1 MRMEKHI
8 YDEKNGLGYTLHGD
22 YYLPD
27 IVLDEETP
35 TYGKYGMIRKSFLKE
50 HRPARYQYL
59 MLNGKLTAHL
69 NQVDKEA
76 REQVEML
83 VEQMAEKQGVTEQL
97 KIHEQMK
104 WVGLMNNIKVS
115 VEEIVLKDIVYD
127 GLSFKLTKEGE
138 YHVFYSS
145 AEKGIKGDNC

>member
-27 IVLDEETP
+27 IVLDEEKP
-35 TYGKYGMIRKSFLKE
+35 TYGKYGMIRKRFLKE

-59 MLNGKLTAHL
+59 LLTGKLTGHL
-69 NQVDKEA
+69 NQVDKEV

-83 VEQMAEKQGVTEQL
+83 IEQMAEREGATE
-97 KIHEQMK
+97 KMKAEQPME
-104 WVGLMNNIKVS
+104 WVRRMNAIKNAA
-115 VEEIVLKDIVYD
+115 EEIV
-127 GLSFKLTKEGE
+127 F
-138 YHVFYSS
+138 
-145 AEKGIKGDNC
+145 AETVCV

>member
-1 MRMEKHI
+1 MEKHI
-8 YDEKNGLGYTLHGD
+8 YGEKNGLGFTLHGD

-50 HRPARYQYL
+50 HRPAKYQYL
-59 MLNGKLTAHL
+59 LLTGKLTGHL

-83 VEQMAEKQGVTEQL
+83 VEQMAERKGVTE
-97 KIHEQMK
+97 KMKAEQPME
-104 WVGLMNNIKVS
+104 WVGRMNTIKNAA
-115 VEEIVLKDIVYD
+115 EEIMFVETIYV
-127 GLSFKLTKEGE
+127 
-138 YHVFYSS
+138 
-145 AEKGIKGDNC
+145 